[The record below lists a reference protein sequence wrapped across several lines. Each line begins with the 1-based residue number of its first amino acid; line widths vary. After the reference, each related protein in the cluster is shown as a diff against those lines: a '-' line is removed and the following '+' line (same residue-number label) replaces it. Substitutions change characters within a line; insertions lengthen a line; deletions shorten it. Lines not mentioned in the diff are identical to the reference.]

1 MNKNKK
7 NFGLR
12 ISSFDIDRIC
22 NQRSLFIILQ
32 KKNLY
37 EFRYIIWNYIQ
48 IYKCGDGSL
57 LNCINACNDKTLAM
71 SYVTQSE
78 NICQKKFLC
87 YNCMIHLMCNVNCY
101 TDNS

>member
-1 MNKNKK
+1 MDARLVCYGFVCCVSLSIY
-7 NFGLR
+7 NF
-12 ISSFDIDRIC
+12 I
-22 NQRSLFIILQ
+22 
-32 KKNLY
+32 Y
-37 EFRYIIWNYIQ
+37 NYIQ

-87 YNCMIHLMCNVNCY
+87 YNCMIRLMCNVNCY